1 MAKWEYM
8 GANYVK
14 GIILHDTTHVYPE
27 QLTDNE
33 IDALLLAYPQIAP
46 LYRLAGTVTGG
57 GGVSNIRYVKA
68 DNINSDTIVLAG
80 ISSSTAEERKRMRFY
95 RDNMAIFLDADIAIL
110 QNDVIEFFTPFTG
123 ETFRAFY

>member
-8 GANYVK
+8 GASYVK

-33 IDALLLAYPQIAP
+33 IDLLLLAYPQIAP
-46 LYRLAGTVTGG
+46 LYRLTGTVTGSG
-57 GGVSNIRYVKA
+57 EVSNIRYLKA
-68 DNINSDTIVLAG
+68 DNLNSDTIVLTG
-80 ISSSTAEERKRMRFY
+80 ITSSTAEERKRMRFY
-95 RDNMAIFLDADIAIL
+95 RDNVAIFLDADITI
-110 QNDVIEFFTPFTG
+110 QTNDIITFFTPFTG